1 MQSSFRGE
9 TKPPGDP
16 AAEGSQMVSLRKR
29 GLAIALSAAIGV
41 GVLAAPAAVAGVPPT
56 GEPPANCNSGNGNGS
71 ELVTFVEGAHC
82 FGGDPGN
89 SFMAGNSGGDEVP
102 PGEENPGGNN
112 VAP

>member
-1 MQSSFRGE
+1 M
-9 TKPPGDP
+9 GD
-16 AAEGSQMVSLRKR
+16 LRKR
-29 GLAIALSAAIGV
+29 GLAVALSAALGV
-41 GVLAAPAAVAGVPPT
+41 GVLAAPAAFAGVPPT
-56 GEPPANCNSGNGNGS
+56 GEPPAKCNAGNGNGS

-89 SFMAGNSGGDEVP
+89 SFLAGNRGGDEVP